1 MGKSHNKKRNVGII
15 YELLLRNIS
24 SSLIKNDKKS
34 AQKALDIIEKRFAKS
49 TELYKEFRLFNAL
62 AKSTV
67 SDTSVASAI
76 LIEAKNA
83 ARRCNFESLNK
94 EKSLLIRDINY
105 NLNDKKFY
113 HRRVPE
119 YKTYAT
125 IQTLLNEWRLQDSSD
140 LTKTI
145 QFESK
150 VAEWLIDKSKED
162 MNEGLENS
170 QNPTV
175 DSLVVKIMS
184 EKINEKY
191 GGKLGDLQRR
201 VLQEYIFSLSENK
214 DDKIR
219 SLLSEI
225 KNNTVDDLENLKN
238 STKNN
243 VILEKIED
251 VKSKILAED
260 VEKINDESISRFL
273 VLINLRKEI
282 SEAIDE

>member
-34 AQKALDIIEKRFAKS
+34 AQKALDIIENRFGKS

-67 SDTSVASAI
+67 SDTSVAAAI
-76 LIEAKNA
+76 LTEAKQA
-83 ARRCNFESLNK
+83 ARRCDAKVLSY
-94 EKSLLIRDINY
+94 EKSRLIRDINY
-105 NLNDKKFY
+105 NLKDEKFY

-125 IQTLLNEWRLQDSSD
+125 IQTLLNEWRLKDMSD
-140 LTKTI
+140 LSKTI

-150 VAEWLIDKSKED
+150 VAEWLINTGKDTASFD
-162 MNEGLENS
+162 VENIK
-170 QNPTV
+170 NPNV

-191 GGKLGDLQRR
+191 GKKLGNLQQH
-201 VLQEYIFSLSENK
+201 VLKEYVFSLAEDR
-214 DDKIR
+214 DDRIR
-219 SLLSEI
+219 DVLSDI
-225 KNNTVDDLENLKN
+225 KNKSILDLENLKS
-238 STKNN
+238 STDNK
-243 VILEKIED
+243 VILEKID
-251 VKSKILAED
+251 RVKKKVFSETLE
-260 VEKINDESISRFL
+260 EINDESISRFL
-273 VLINLRKEI
+273 VLINLREEI
-282 SEAIDE
+282 SEAL